1 MDCPASPLL
10 LLLSPTASKPGWWF
24 LNFLCRWQVMWIYY
38 IFGIKL
44 IILLNF
50 LRKEKK
56 KFKKSPTKINKT
68 LKPRLTATRKKPQQQ
83 QQTPLQFNIHRF
95 LTSVP
100 GTGSAISSTTRLHIQ
115 FSYLHICLL
124 AVLKSPLNPFCHK
137 VSLPSSCIICLQGIF
152 AICETETN
160 FKL

>member
-10 LLLSPTASKPGWWF
+10 LLLSPTTSKPGWWF
-24 LNFLCRWQVMWIYY
+24 LNFLCRWQVMWTYY

-50 LRKEKK
+50 PRKEKK
-56 KFKKSPTKINKT
+56 ILKNPPPKSTKTSNPDLQQQEKNPNNNNKT
-68 LKPRLTATRKKPQQQ
+68 LCNLIFIDFWLLCQGLGP
-83 QQTPLQFNIHRF
+83 
-95 LTSVP
+95 
-100 GTGSAISSTTRLHIQ
+100 AISSTTQLHIQ